1 MKTIQPVLILA
12 LLVVSSGVLAQ
23 TDPIPTAADPRVQNV
38 PKPTQPKAPVQAK
51 PVQRPKPVPIVR
63 EPVQVLV
70 PDSRKTSDQRE
81 YESTAQKR
89 LDTAIQDI
97 EKLKASFEG
106 LPAERREDFL
116 GLLRMTE
123 GNRSAA
129 RTKFKQMK
137 YISPSNWQS
146 ITRGIDQAFD
156 DLESSIRRA
165 NEYLQQK
172 NASEE

>member
-1 MKTIQPVLILA
+1 MKIFKPALILA
-12 LLVVSSGVLAQ
+12 FIVASTGVLAQ
-23 TDPIPTAADPRVQNV
+23 TDPVPIPREPKVQNV
-38 PKPTQPKAPVQAK
+38 PKPAQPKAPVQPKAV
-51 PVQRPKPVPIVR
+51 PRPKPVPIVR

-70 PDSRKTSDQRE
+70 PDSRKSGDQRE
-81 YESTAQKR
+81 YESTTQKR
-89 LDTAIQDI
+89 LDVAIQDI

-137 YISPSNWQS
+137 YISPSNWHS
-146 ITRGIDQAFD
+146 ITRGIDQALE
-156 DLESSIRRA
+156 DLESSVLRA
-165 NEYLQQK
+165 NEFLQQK
-172 NASEE
+172 SAAGE